1 MVYRIQLF
9 LGDLKLADLA
19 SDGPLADTRADAVDS
34 IDLFKAEY
42 ALILDGDG
50 QLIDRLKRSA

>member
-1 MVYRIQLF
+1 MIYRIQLF
-9 LGDLKLADLA
+9 RGDIKIADLA
-19 SDGPLADTRADAVDS
+19 SNRPLADTREDAVDA
-34 IDLFKAEY
+34 IDMFKAEY

>member
-1 MVYRIQLF
+1 MAYRIQLF
-9 LGDLKLADLA
+9 RGDIKMADLA
-19 SDGPLADTRADAVDS
+19 SDRPLADTREDAVDA
-34 IDLFKAEY
+34 IDLFKADY

>member
-1 MVYRIQLF
+1 MAYRIQLF
-9 LGDLKLADLA
+9 RGDIKMADLA
-19 SDGPLADTRADAVDS
+19 SNRPLADTREDAVDA
-34 IDLFKAEY
+34 IDLFNAEY